1 MEQLLRHTVSNDWMM
16 LAVLSS
22 TLLLVLAKHINSV
35 RFTEFLQLVITD
47 KYFYMQGKDT
57 RFFSMFNVLLFLFQS
72 LSFGML
78 LYLLGKT
85 FFTETMAELRFPF
98 LTIVVGYSIFT
109 LVKIAIEKGVGMMFS
124 IEKVLVLYIY
134 QKISY
139 RNWLALIVFACN
151 ILLIYSFSNQFY
163 VLIGIVCFVLL
174 MNTAFLIYLYK
185 KQEKIILA
193 NLFYFILYLCTLEIS
208 PYIILYKTVLQ

>member
-1 MEQLLRHTVSNDWMM
+1 RHTVSNDWMM

-124 IEKVLVLYIY
+124 IE
-134 QKISY
+134 
-139 RNWLALIVFACN
+139 
-151 ILLIYSFSNQFY
+151 
-163 VLIGIVCFVLL
+163 
-174 MNTAFLIYLYK
+174 
-185 KQEKIILA
+185 
-193 NLFYFILYLCTLEIS
+193 
-208 PYIILYKTVLQ
+208 

>member
-1 MEQLLRHTVSNDWMM
+1 MEQLLRHTVSNDWMT
-16 LAVLSS
+16 LVVLCSV
-22 TLLLVLAKHINSV
+22 LLLVLAKHISSV
-35 RFTEFLQLVITD
+35 RFTEFLQLVVTD

-78 LYLLGKT
+78 LYLLGRT
-85 FFTETMAELRFPF
+85 FFAESLAELRFPF
-98 LTIVVGYSIFT
+98 LTIAVGYSAFT
-109 LVKIAIEKGVGMMFS
+109 LLKIAIEKGVGTMFS
-124 IEKVLVLYIY
+124 IEKVLTLYTY

-139 RNWLALIVFACN
+139 RNWLALIVFAFN
-151 ILLIYSFSNQFY
+151 VLLIYSFSNQFY

-174 MNTAFLIYLYK
+174 MNTVFLVYLYK
-185 KQEKIILA
+185 KQEKTILP
-193 NLFYFILYLCTLEIS
+193 NLFYFILYLCALEIS